1 MKGGK
6 PGYVPAFDAVPEKLL
21 HWVGL
26 NLYDPF
32 KFYVNVPEEKK
43 QAQLVTE
50 INNGRLAMC
59 ATTSPVPACV

>member
-6 PGYVPAFDAVPEKLL
+6 PGYVPAFDAVPEKLP

-26 NLYDPF
+26 NLWDPF
-32 KFYVNVPEEKK
+32 KFTANVPAEKK

-50 INNGRLAMC
+50 INNGRLAM
-59 ATTSPVPACV
+59 